1 MGAVYGYSGGL
12 GMECL
17 HSGEFER
24 YRSGDLS
31 DGERLRV
38 DEHLKQCAAC
48 RMQADLLAGDADSVF
63 GNVRAAFEH
72 RFVADNEA
80 DATRTGTGAATDAAF
95 TVAGAPT
102 IEGYRIVDEIHRGG
116 QGVVYRALQTRTKRE
131 VAIKILLEGALAT
144 RSARLRFERE
154 IELVA
159 KLKHSNIIAIFHSG
173 QTASGMAYC
182 VMDYISG
189 RRLDEHVREEALG
202 IDSVIGL
209 FRDICRAVSYAHQ
222 KGIIHRDLKPSNII
236 VDHDGTPKVLDFGL
250 AKQLDNEGDM
260 LSMTGQIMGTLPYM
274 SPEQVKGNHAEVDT
288 RTDIY
293 ALGIILYQL
302 LTGQFP
308 YAVDGQ
314 MADVLKNIAE
324 SAPTPPME
332 QWSAALGVIA
342 KSSRRFR
349 LSSCPIDDD
358 VQTIILRCLA
368 KEADRRYQSAAALAD
383 DLERYLQGEAIEA
396 KRDSR
401 LYVVRKFIARNKVA
415 SVVAAALVMLLSS
428 TGMILLDFDLQV
440 RDALAGKQRSDAAAL
455 LHAREADAAVGA
467 RLLPMMRE
475 LRMGWFL
482 LAVQEG
488 RLDRAAEIQRGLT
501 ATSSEWYAMDV
512 LLADDE
518 AAEGL
523 TDGEPQSAVVCFAQG
538 LRFWQAADLD
548 AATARFN
555 QVIQRWPQNTWLVS
569 EARSYLSHIDSQR
582 LKGGDDA

>member
-1 MGAVYGYSGGL
+1 
-12 GMECL
+12 MECL
-17 HSGEFER
+17 HSREFECF
-24 YRSGDLS
+24 RSGDLS
-31 DGERLRV
+31 DSERLRI

-48 RMQADLLAGDADSVF
+48 RMQADLLAGDADSIF

-72 RFVADNEA
+72 RFIEDNQV
-80 DATRTGTGAATDAAF
+80 DATRTGTGAATDGSV
-95 TVAGAPT
+95 TVDGAPT

-116 QGVVYRALQTRTKRE
+116 QGVVYRAIQTRTKRE

-159 KLKHSNIIAIFHSG
+159 SLKHTNIIAVFHSG
-173 QTASGMAYC
+173 QTATGMAYC

-250 AKQLDNEGDM
+250 AKQLDGDGDM

-308 YAVDGQ
+308 YAVEGQ

-368 KEADRRYQSAAALAD
+368 KEADRRYQSASALAD

-401 LYVVRKFIARNKVA
+401 LYVVRKFIVRNKVA
-415 SVVAAALVMLLSS
+415 SVVAAALMMLLSS
-428 TGMILLDFDLQV
+428 TGMIVFDFDL
-440 RDALAGKQRSDAAAL
+440 RAREALAGKQRSDAAAIV
-455 LHAREADAAVGA
+455 HAREADAAVGA
-467 RLLPMMRE
+467 QLLPMIRE

-488 RLDRAAEIQRGLT
+488 RLDRAAEIQQGFT
-501 ATSSEWYAMDV
+501 KTSAERHAMDV
-512 LLADDE
+512 VLADDD
-518 AAEGL
+518 AALNLIE
-523 TDGEPQSAVVCFAQG
+523 GEPQSAAVCFAQG
-538 LRFWQAADLD
+538 LRLWQAQNFD
-548 AATARFN
+548 AATVRLR
-555 QVIQRWPQNTWLVS
+555 QVIEKWPQHAWLVH
-569 EARSYLSHIDSQR
+569 EARSYLSEIESR
-582 LKGGDDA
+582 RKVGGNDA